1 MLFLIKDQSVKNC
14 DLFMEKHERNNII
27 SQLGDYILESDF
39 SSLPINESKLF
50 MAIKYRYGIG
60 VDRNLTESKKILF
73 SMEDK
78 GNEKIQAAKNYMLG
92 TQMYSCEN
100 GSGIG
105 FLALANEYGDLKST
119 FILPYIRFYDS
130 NFDMDISDYVEEI
143 RKSMFLGNDFSVF
156 EYIYL
161 QEKYN
166 EKDKINQWV
175 SVFNKS
181 PLLNDCEFYEFIKN
195 GQGLGGL
202 SVDWAVKKDILNRYW
217 KGYINKCE

>member
-1 MLFLIKDQSVKNC
+1 
-14 DLFMEKHERNNII
+14 
-27 SQLGDYILESDF
+27 
-39 SSLPINESKLF
+39 
-50 MAIKYRYGIG
+50 
-60 VDRNLTESKKILF
+60 
-73 SMEDK
+73 
-78 GNEKIQAAKNYMLG
+78 MLG

-100 GSGIG
+100 GAGID

-130 NFDMDISDYVEEI
+130 KFNMDIPDYVEEI
-143 RKSMFLGNDFSVF
+143 RSSMFLGNDFSVF

-195 GQGLGGL
+195 GEGLGGL
-202 SVDWAVKKDILNRYW
+202 SVDWIVKKDILNRYW
-217 KGYINKCE
+217 KGYLNKCE